1 VGGWGGAPPPVEE
14 EEEEEEVAIDMST
27 CCDMVAH
34 CVF

>member
-1 VGGWGGAPPPVEE
+1 LPWAEEEEE